1 MEETF
6 VTNAYMEKVRAWH
19 GACCAACSGVSLC
32 CYNAM
37 RRSDAQK
44 EQKEL
49 ELLAV
54 QLQKFPLIIL
64 RDLVLKDA

>member
-1 MEETF
+1 
-6 VTNAYMEKVRAWH
+6 
-19 GACCAACSGVSLC
+19 
-32 CYNAM
+32 M